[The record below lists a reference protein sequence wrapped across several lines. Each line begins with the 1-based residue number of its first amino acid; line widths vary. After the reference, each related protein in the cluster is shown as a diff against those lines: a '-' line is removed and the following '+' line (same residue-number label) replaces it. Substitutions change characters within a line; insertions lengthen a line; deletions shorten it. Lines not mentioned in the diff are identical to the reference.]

1 MTYFLGRDVKVALTT
16 ENGSGSFSN
25 TAGIAAVANAVAPDG
40 SNIAELGGLTESS
53 TDIITAA
60 QVMNDVTGVDVT
72 LGTVDEDIAYMGQRT
87 ALKAEIKHETTIT
100 ITKKRADGFF
110 NSMFAKGFRYGSG
123 AYSSGADSEAHDGL
137 TQPDTDF
144 GFRLFVVM
152 KGASECLTVPGCTFS
167 EYSVALNADGVQE
180 ETLTFVSHITPAVE
194 SGPDQANA
202 IGSTKFPL

>member
-1 MTYFLGRDVKVALTT
+1 MTYFLGRDVKVAITT
-16 ENGSGSFSN
+16 EHATGSFSN
-25 TAGIAAVANAVAPDG
+25 TAGIAAVANAVSPDG
-40 SNIAELGGLTESS
+40 SNITALGDLTEST

-110 NSMFAKGFRYGSG
+110 NSMFAKGFRYGAGGHS
-123 AYSSGADSEAHDGL
+123 ADSDAHDGL